1 MQRICGSLAAAGYRV
16 QLVGWQRPA
25 SPPLTPQPYQQHRL
39 RGWFQKGKLFYLE
52 YNLRLFFYLL
62 SQRAAAWCACDLD
75 TALPV
80 WLRARLGGQPFVYD
94 AHELFTEVPEVVARP
109 AVQRVWRW
117 VEVFIVPRARLAYTV
132 GPALAR
138 VFEQRYGRPFA
149 VVRNVSRLRGDEP
162 AISSH
167 AEPNPAAA
175 ATPEAGSSET
185 PDVSAAMPGIEDAMP
200 GIGSAQLGI
209 VSAMPGVA
217 SAQPDVVGAMPDFM
231 DAMPDVVGAM
241 PGVMNELTGNSTEM
255 PGISAGTTGIST
267 ETIGIASAQ
276 PSISTEKPYVITEKP
291 NARASQVTIVPES
304 VQSAAPAGGYIL
316 YQGALNVGRGLEN
329 LLEAMPQVAG
339 RLVICGEGDLSA
351 ALREQAERLGLLAS
365 GQVEFRG
372 FVLPEALREVTRHA
386 AVGIMLL
393 ENIGLSYYYS
403 LANKFFDYVHAGIP
417 QVLIDFPEYRALND
431 EFDVAELVSNL
442 APATLAAALNRLL
455 RDEPARYQHLAA
467 NCRRAAPQLSWQ
479 HEERELR
486 RLWAGVVPINA

>member
-1 MQRICGSLAAAGYRV
+1 MPLPSAPRLLFTVTTDLCFDQRMQRICGSLAAAGYRV

-39 RGWFQKGKLFYLE
+39 QGWFQKGKLFYLE

-62 SQRAAAWCACDLD
+62 GQRAAAWCACDLD
-75 TALPV
+75 TALPM

-117 VEVFIVPRARLAYTV
+117 VEGFIVPRTQLAYTV

-138 VFEQRYGRPFA
+138 LFEQRYGRPFG
-149 VVRNVSRLRGDEP
+149 VVRNVSRLRGEDFVSP
-162 AISSH
+162 A
-167 AEPNPAAA
+167 
-175 ATPEAGSSET
+175 
-185 PDVSAAMPGIEDAMP
+185 PDG
-200 GIGSAQLGI
+200 
-209 VSAMPGVA
+209 
-217 SAQPDVVGAMPDFM
+217 
-231 DAMPDVVGAM
+231 
-241 PGVMNELTGNSTEM
+241 
-255 PGISAGTTGIST
+255 
-267 ETIGIASAQ
+267 
-276 PSISTEKPYVITEKP
+276 
-291 NARASQVTIVPES
+291 
-304 VQSAAPAGGYIL
+304 APASGYIL

-365 GQVEFRG
+365 GRVEFRG

-431 EFDVAELVSNL
+431 EFDVAELVTDL
-442 APATLAAALNRLL
+442 APATLARALNRLL
-455 RDEPARYQHLAA
+455 SDEPARYQHLAA

-479 HEERELR
+479 HEERGLR
-486 RLWAGVVPINA
+486 KLWAGVVPVAE

>member
-25 SPPLTPQPYQQHRL
+25 SPPLTPQPYAQHRL
-39 RGWFQKGKLFYLE
+39 CGWFQRGKLFYLE

-62 SQRAAAWCACDLD
+62 GQRAAAWCAADLD

-117 VEVFIVPRARLAYTV
+117 VEGFIVPRARLAYTV

-149 VVRNVSRLRGDEP
+149 VVRNVSRWEAADARQP
-162 AISSH
+162 A
-167 AEPNPAAA
+167 PDG
-175 ATPEAGSSET
+175 ATPS
-185 PDVSAAMPGIEDAMP
+185 
-200 GIGSAQLGI
+200 
-209 VSAMPGVA
+209 
-217 SAQPDVVGAMPDFM
+217 
-231 DAMPDVVGAM
+231 
-241 PGVMNELTGNSTEM
+241 
-255 PGISAGTTGIST
+255 
-267 ETIGIASAQ
+267 
-276 PSISTEKPYVITEKP
+276 
-291 NARASQVTIVPES
+291 
-304 VQSAAPAGGYIL
+304 GYLL

-329 LLEAMPQVAG
+329 LLAAMPQVAG

-351 ALREQAERLGLLAS
+351 ALRAQAARLGLLAAS
-365 GQVEFRG
+365 AAFPTGQVEFRG
-372 FVLPEALREVTRHA
+372 FVLPTALREVTRHA
-386 AVGIMLL
+386 TVGIMLL

-431 EFDVAELVSNL
+431 QFDVAELVADL
-442 APATLAAALNRLL
+442 RPATLAAALNRLL
-455 RDEPARYQHLAA
+455 PGGEPARYQRLAA
-467 NCRRAAPQLSWQ
+467 NCQHAAPQLSWQ
-479 HEERELR
+479 HEERVLL
-486 RLWAGVVPINA
+486 RLWTKIVPKVD